1 MDKPIWQE
9 IVEDS
14 KSFEEV
20 LLLSSK
26 LISIDGR
33 YLRDSRAIDRAYEAS
48 QTFTLKDWQRLHD
61 MGISLWYKQYSSSS
75 SSFNLEYFAKNLLPG
90 YQETVNLVLKKS
102 TKIIHSPDSESLR
115 NESLEIWKN
124 FMARLA
130 YISHVEQLSGK
141 RQKKKFKLDA
151 DSKFAILAIVAL
163 IFGISLA
170 IFVSFV
176 RR

>member
-20 LLLSSK
+20 LLLGSK
-26 LISIDGR
+26 LISIDRR
-33 YLRDSRAIDRAYEAS
+33 YLRDSREIDRAYELR
-48 QTFTLKDWQRLHD
+48 QTFTLKDWQRLHN
-61 MGISLWYKQYSSSS
+61 MGISLWYKQYSSSF
-75 SSFNLEYFAKNLLPG
+75 SSFDLEYFANNLLRG
-90 YQETVNLVLKKS
+90 YQEIFNLLLNKS
-102 TKIIHSPDSESLR
+102 TKVMQAQDIESLR

-124 FMARLA
+124 FIARLA
-130 YISHVEQLSGK
+130 CISHVEQQSGK
-141 RQKKKFKLDA
+141 KQKKKLKLDA

-163 IFGISLA
+163 IFGMSLA
-170 IFVSFV
+170 ILVSLV

>member
-1 MDKPIWQE
+1 MDKPIWKE

-14 KSFEEV
+14 KSFEQV

-26 LISIDGR
+26 LISIDRR

-75 SSFNLEYFAKNLLPG
+75 SSFDLEYFANELLPG
-90 YQETVNLVLKKS
+90 YQQIVNLLLKKS
-102 TKIIHSPDSESLR
+102 TKMIQSQDIESLR
-115 NESLEIWKN
+115 NESLESWQAFI
-124 FMARLA
+124 ARLA
-130 YISHVEQLSGK
+130 YISHVEQQSGK

-170 IFVSFV
+170 IFVSLV

>member
-9 IVEDS
+9 IRDDS

-26 LISIDGR
+26 VIPTHRKYIK
-33 YLRDSRAIDRAYEAS
+33 DSRAIDRAYEVS

-75 SSFNLEYFAKNLLPG
+75 SSFKLEYFANNLQSK
-90 YQETVNLVLKKS
+90 YQEVVIFLLKQS
-102 TKIIHSPDSESLR
+102 TKLMQLQDVDSLR
-115 NESLEIWKN
+115 NESLEIWKK
-124 FMARLA
+124 FIVGLVR
-130 YISHVEQLSGK
+130 ISQLEQESGK
-141 RQKKKFKLDA
+141 REKQKFKLDA
-151 DSKFAILAIVAL
+151 DSTFAILVIVAL
-163 IFGISLA
+163 IFGMSLA
-170 IFVSFV
+170 IVVSFV

>member
-20 LLLSSK
+20 LLLGSK
-26 LISIDGR
+26 LISIDRR
-33 YLRDSRAIDRAYEAS
+33 YLRDSREIDRAYELR
-48 QTFTLKDWQRLHD
+48 QTFTLKDWQRLHN
-61 MGISLWYKQYSSSS
+61 MGISLWYKQYSSSF
-75 SSFNLEYFAKNLLPG
+75 SSFELEYFANNLLRG
-90 YQETVNLVLKKS
+90 YQEIFNLLLNKS
-102 TKIIHSPDSESLR
+102 TKVMQAQDIESLR
-115 NESLEIWKN
+115 NESLKNWKD
-124 FMARLA
+124 FIAKLV
-130 YISHVEQLSGK
+130 YISHVEQQSGK

-151 DSKFAILAIVAL
+151 DSKFAILTIVAL

-170 IFVSFV
+170 ILVSLV

>member
-9 IVEDS
+9 ILEDS

-26 LISIDGR
+26 LISIDR
-33 YLRDSRAIDRAYEAS
+33 TYIRDSRAIDRAYETR

-75 SSFNLEYFAKNLLPG
+75 SSFDLEYFANNLLPG
-90 YQETVNLVLKKS
+90 YQEIVNLLLKKS
-102 TKIIHSPDSESLR
+102 TKVIQSQDIESLK
-115 NESLEIWKN
+115 NESLKTWKH

-130 YISHVEQLSGK
+130 CISHIEQQSGK

-151 DSKFAILAIVAL
+151 DSKFAILTIVAL
-163 IFGISLA
+163 ILGISLA
-170 IFVSFV
+170 ILVSLV